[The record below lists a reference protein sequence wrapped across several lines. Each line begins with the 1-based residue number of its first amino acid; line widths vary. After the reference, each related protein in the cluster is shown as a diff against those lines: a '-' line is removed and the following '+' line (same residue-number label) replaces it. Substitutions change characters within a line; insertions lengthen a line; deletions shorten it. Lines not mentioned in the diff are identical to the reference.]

1 MKSMREKRQ
10 FIITGLIFLIFA
22 SSCVT
27 TKNYKEMEDQKNKL
41 NGERNELFAENE
53 QLTVD
58 NAEMQARLESMES
71 EVEEIEAWKTETQE
85 EYDKLKTSYDELD
98 RRYGD
103 LKESQDALLK
113 GHTRETKRL
122 LTQLQKTQEDLL
134 AKEDLLKALEE
145 SATQKM
151 YDAER
156 LRAQLEE
163 RNQRLVE
170 LEQILN
176 AKEAQ
181 MNSLRE
187 AISAALYGFEKEGL
201 SVYSKDGMVYV
212 SMDEK
217 LLFRTGS
224 IQVDPRGVQALKTL
238 AGVLEDNPDIKITV
252 EGHTDDVPVRTN
264 ASFADNWDLSV
275 KRATSIVRILLDNSS
290 IDPIRL
296 VASGR
301 GEFLPVDLAGTS
313 EARQKNRRTE
323 IILTPRLDELYQL
336 LE

>member
-1 MKSMREKRQ
+1 MKSMREIKH
-10 FIITGLIFLIFA
+10 FIVTGFILLLCV

-27 TKNYKEMEDQKNKL
+27 TKNYKDMEGQKNRL

-71 EVEEIEAWKTETQE
+71 EMEEIEAWKAETQE
-85 EYDKLKTSYDELD
+85 EYDELKASYDELD

-103 LKESQDALLK
+103 LKDSQDALLK

-134 AKEDLLKALEE
+134 AKEDLLKELEE

-181 MNSLRE
+181 MNALRE

-201 SVYSKDGMVYV
+201 SVYTKDGMVYV

-217 LLFRTGS
+217 LLFQTGS

-252 EGHTDDVPVRTN
+252 EGHTDDVPVRAN

-275 KRATSIVRILLDNSS
+275 KRATSIVRILLNNSS

-301 GEFLPVDLAGTS
+301 GEFLPVDPAGTVD
-313 EARQKNRRTE
+313 ARQKNRRTE

>member
-1 MKSMREKRQ
+1 MSVQ
-10 FIITGLIFLIFA
+10 NLLNISGLSLLLLV

-27 TKNYKEMEDQKNKL
+27 TSRYNDLEDQKNKL
-41 NGERNELFAENE
+41 NDERDELFADNE
-53 QLTVD
+53 RLTVD
-58 NAEMQARLESMES
+58 NTELQARIESMES
-71 EVEEIEAWKTETQE
+71 DMAEIEERKAETQE
-85 EYDKLKTSYDELD
+85 EYDKLKANYDDLD
-98 RRYGD
+98 RRYND
-103 LKESQDALLK
+103 LSESQEALLT

-134 AKEDLLKALEE
+134 VKEDLLRELEE

-151 YDAER
+151 YDVER

-170 LEQILN
+170 LEQVLN
-176 AKEAQ
+176 AQEAQ
-181 MNSLRE
+181 MKSLKD
-187 AISAALYGFEKEGL
+187 AITEALYGFEKEGL
-201 SVYSKDGMVYV
+201 SVFTKNGMVYV
-212 SMDEK
+212 SMEEK

-224 IQVDPRGVQALKTL
+224 IEVDPRGVQALKTL
-238 AGVLEDNPDIKITV
+238 ARVLEDNPEIKITV
-252 EGHTDDVPVRTN
+252 EGHTDNVPVRTN
-264 ASFADNWDLSV
+264 PSFADNWDLSV

-290 IDPIRL
+290 IDPTRL

-301 GEFLPVDLAGTS
+301 GEFLPVDPANTA

>member
-1 MKSMREKRQ
+1 
-10 FIITGLIFLIFA
+10 
-22 SSCVT
+22 
-27 TKNYKEMEDQKNKL
+27 MEDQKNQL

-58 NAEMQARLESMES
+58 NAEMQAKIESMES
-71 EVEEIEAWKTETQE
+71 EMEEIEAWKAETQE
-85 EYDKLKTSYDELD
+85 DYDKLKAGYDELD

-134 AKEDLLKALEE
+134 VKEDLLKELEE
-145 SATQKM
+145 NATRKM

-181 MNSLRE
+181 MKSLKD

-201 SVYSKDGMVYV
+201 SVYSKNGMVYV

-217 LLFRTGS
+217 LLFKTGS
-224 IQVDPRGVQALKTL
+224 IQVDPRGVQALKTM

-301 GEFLPVDLAGTS
+301 GEFLPVDPGGTS

>member
-1 MKSMREKRQ
+1 MREKKLL
-10 FIITGLIFLIFA
+10 ITSGLILLVLA

-27 TKNYKEMEDQKNKL
+27 TKNYKDMEDQKNRL
-41 NGERNELFAENE
+41 NGERNELFAQNE
-53 QLTVD
+53 KLTVE
-58 NAEMQARLESMES
+58 NAEMQALIEAMES
-71 EVEEIEAWKTETQE
+71 DLEEIQTWKAETQE
-85 EYDKLKTSYDELD
+85 EYDKLKASYDELD
-98 RRYGD
+98 RRYSD
-103 LKESQDALLK
+103 LQESQDALLN

-134 AKEDLLKALEE
+134 AKEDLLKELEE

-151 YDAER
+151 YDVER
-156 LRAQLEE
+156 LRAELEE

-181 MNSLRE
+181 MKSLRD
-187 AISAALYGFEKEGL
+187 AISDALYGFQKEGL
-201 SVYSKDGMVYV
+201 SVYTKDGMVYV

-224 IQVDPRGVQALKTL
+224 IQVDPRGVQALRTL
-238 AGVLEDNPDIKITV
+238 AGVLENNPDIKITV
-252 EGHTDDVPVRTN
+252 EGHTDNVPVRTN

-301 GEFLPVDLAGTS
+301 GEFLPVDPANTS

-323 IILTPRLDELYQL
+323 IILTPRLDELYRL

>member
-1 MKSMREKRQ
+1 M
-10 FIITGLIFLIFA
+10 
-22 SSCVT
+22 
-27 TKNYKEMEDQKNKL
+27 N
-41 NGERNELFAENE
+41 
-53 QLTVD
+53 
-58 NAEMQARLESMES
+58 
-71 EVEEIEAWKTETQE
+71 
-85 EYDKLKTSYDELD
+85 
-98 RRYGD
+98 RRYDD
-103 LKESQDALLK
+103 LKDSQDALLK

-122 LTQLQKTQEDLL
+122 LTELQKTQDDLL
-134 AKEDLLKALEE
+134 QKEDMLKELEE
-145 SATQKM
+145 SASQKM
-151 YDAER
+151 YDVER
-156 LRAQLEE
+156 LRVQLEE

-181 MNSLRE
+181 MKSLKDAVSE
-187 AISAALYGFEKEGL
+187 ALYGFEKEGL
-201 SVYSKDGMVYV
+201 SVYTKNGMLYV

-224 IQVDPRGVQALKTL
+224 IQVDPRGVEALKTL
-238 AGVLEDNPDIKITV
+238 AGVLEVNPDIKITV

-264 ASFADNWDLSV
+264 ASFSDNWDLSV

-290 IDPIRL
+290 IDPTRL

-301 GEFLPVDLAGTS
+301 GEFLPVDSTGTA
-313 EARQKNRRTE
+313 EAKQKNRRTE

>member
-1 MKSMREKRQ
+1 MQVKKYLNISGFVLMM
-10 FIITGLIFLIFA
+10 LA

-27 TKNYKEMEDQKNKL
+27 TSRYKDLEDQKSKL

-53 QLTVD
+53 RLTVD
-58 NAEMQARLESMES
+58 NTELQAMIESMES
-71 EVEEIEAWKTETQE
+71 EMAEIEDWKVETQE
-85 EYDKLKTSYDELD
+85 EYDQLKASYDELD
-98 RRYGD
+98 RRYSD
-103 LKESQDALLK
+103 LKESQEALLQ

-122 LTQLQKTQEDLL
+122 LTELQKAQEDLL
-134 AKEDLLKALEE
+134 VKEDLLRELEE

-151 YDAER
+151 YDVEK

-176 AKEAQ
+176 AQEAQ
-181 MNSLRE
+181 MKALKD
-187 AISAALYGFEKEGL
+187 AITEALYGFEKEGL
-201 SVYSKDGMVYV
+201 SVYTKNGMVYV

-217 LLFRTGS
+217 LLFSTGS

-238 AGVLEDNPDIKITV
+238 ARVLEDNPEIKITV
-252 EGHTDDVPVRTN
+252 EGHTDNVPVRTN

-290 IDPIRL
+290 IDPTRL

-301 GEFLPVDLAGTS
+301 GEFLPVDPSNTV

-323 IILTPRLDELYQL
+323 IILTPRLDELYHL